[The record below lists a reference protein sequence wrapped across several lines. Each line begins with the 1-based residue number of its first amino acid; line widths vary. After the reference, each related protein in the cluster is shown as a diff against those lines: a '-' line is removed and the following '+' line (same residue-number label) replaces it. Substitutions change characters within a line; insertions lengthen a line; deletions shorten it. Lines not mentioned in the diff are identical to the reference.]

1 MPRMRRGGYA
11 REYPHCTTMNSTQSQ
26 VTRKRE
32 SKRSREIFKRAE
44 QVMVGGVN
52 SPVRAFRSV
61 GGEPFIVDR
70 GRGQFLYDADGNEL
84 LDYVCSWGAML
95 LGHAHPAVTAAISKQ
110 AERGTSF
117 GATTE
122 LEVELA
128 TLITSAVPFIEK
140 IRFVSSGTEATMSA
154 LRLARGVTKRDLL
167 VKFEGNYHGHSDSFL
182 SQSGSGLAT
191 LGIAE
196 CPGVPEAL
204 AALTLNVPYN
214 DLNAVERLF
223 AQPNNKIAA
232 IIVEPV
238 AANMGVVLPE
248 PGFLAGLREISR
260 RNGALL
266 IVDEV
271 ITGFRLHNGTAQQL
285 MEIEADLTTFGK
297 IIGGGVP
304 VAAYGGRAELMNN
317 VAPLGPV
324 YQAGPLA
331 GNPLAMRAGIAALQQ
346 LAKPELYEEM
356 TQLARRL
363 VFGLRAELAD
373 SGIPAQINAIGSLST
388 VFFTAEPVRNY
399 ADAKRSD
406 TARYA
411 RFFREMLD
419 RGIFLAP
426 SQFEAAFVSAAHTSQ
441 DIVRTLAAAHESV
454 QAISSGSAV

>member
-1 MPRMRRGGYA
+1 MNPR
-11 REYPHCTTMNSTQSQ
+11 QSQ

-44 QVMVGGVN
+44 QVLVGGVN

-61 GGEPFIVDR
+61 GGEPFIVDH

-84 LDYVCSWGAML
+84 LDYVCSWGPML
-95 LGHAHPAVTAAISKQ
+95 LGHAHPAVTEAISKQ

-128 TLITSAVPFIEK
+128 TLITSAIPFIEK

-167 VKFEGNYHGHSDSFL
+167 LKFEGNYHGHSDSFL

-191 LGIAE
+191 LSIAE
-196 CPGVPEAL
+196 CPGVPQAL
-204 AALTLNVPYN
+204 AALTLNAPYN
-214 DLNAVERLF
+214 DLNAVEKLF
-223 AQPNNKIAA
+223 AQHHNKIAA

-260 RNGALL
+260 KNGALL

-271 ITGFRLHNGTAQQL
+271 ITGFRLHNGAAQQL
-285 MEIEADLTTFGK
+285 MGIEADLTTFGK

-324 YQAGPLA
+324 YQAGTLA
-331 GNPLAMRAGIAALQQ
+331 GNPLAMSAGIATLKQ
-346 LAKPELYEEM
+346 LGAPGFYEAIEKR
-356 TQLARRL
+356 ARRL
-363 VFGLRAELAD
+363 ADGLRDAAEKA
-373 SGIPAQINAIGSLST
+373 GVAAQVNSVGSLAT
-388 VFFTAEPVRNY
+388 MFFASQPVRNY
-399 ADAKRSD
+399 SDAKKSD
-406 TARYA
+406 TKRYGE
-411 RFFREMLD
+411 FFRNMLE
-419 RGIFLAP
+419 RGVFLAP
-426 SQFEAAFVSAAHTSQ
+426 SQYEAAFVSAAHTDA
-441 DIVRTLAAAHESV
+441 DIDCTIEVASESLKNN
-454 QAISSGSAV
+454 